1 MIAALW
7 SNSNYD
13 GGEDGRNPRQEAIED
28 IEEKCADAIQ
38 IITTGIDP
46 DEEIEQ
52 EDTYGFFAA
61 GKRGQDKL
69 YARSDIEDVTVA
81 EVVDY
86 SKNIDQ

>member
-13 GGEDGRNPRQEAIED
+13 GGEDGQNPRQEAIDD

-38 IITTGIDP
+38 IIQTGIDP
-46 DEEIEQ
+46 DEEVEQ

-61 GKRGQDKL
+61 GKRGQAKL
-69 YARSDIEDVTVA
+69 YAKSDLEDPTVA

-86 SKNIDQ
+86 TKFIDQ